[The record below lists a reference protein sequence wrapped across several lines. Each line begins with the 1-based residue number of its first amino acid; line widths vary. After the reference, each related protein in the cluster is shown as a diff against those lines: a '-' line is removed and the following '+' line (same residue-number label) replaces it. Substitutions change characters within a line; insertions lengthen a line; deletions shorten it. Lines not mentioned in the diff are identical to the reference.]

1 MDDESYAQES
11 MNEVPKSPK
20 GPPPDDENVWTDAPE
35 KKAPADTP
43 FFVSNRLC
51 LTK

>member
-35 KKAPADTP
+35 KKHLLILHSLSVTDY
-43 FFVSNRLC
+43 V
-51 LTK
+51 